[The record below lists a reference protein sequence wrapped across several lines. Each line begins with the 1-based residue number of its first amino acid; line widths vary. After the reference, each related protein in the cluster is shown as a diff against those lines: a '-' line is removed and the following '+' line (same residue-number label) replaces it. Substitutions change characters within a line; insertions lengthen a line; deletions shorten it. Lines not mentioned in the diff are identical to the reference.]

1 MRGDWFHMIKTYWI
15 VAVIGAGT
23 VGMVLFMV
31 NQSKAIAMLQE
42 DVVTTEGLVADAEKT
57 LSNLDIEFDAKEHQ
71 AKIKERTVSA
81 EEIGKAMIAVD
92 DELTAFYK
100 SNEPLPE
107 DKKEKDALF
116 AKLEEAQLKNTT
128 LTGAGA
134 DDHIKTWQLN
144 PEWTMTLESVVTYQ
158 DTDRVPIVF
167 AMKTKD
173 GKSAGLIYAIYH
185 VDSQTLSN
193 ISRHYTTNGLND
205 EIDVGGR

>member
-1 MRGDWFHMIKTYWI
+1 MRGNVLHVIKTYWI
-15 VAVIGAGT
+15 VAVIGAVI
-23 VGMVLFMV
+23 VGMVLFMG
-31 NQSKAIAMLQE
+31 NQSKAIAKLQE

-57 LSNLDIEFDAKEHQ
+57 LTGLTNEFDAKAHQ

-92 DELTAFYK
+92 NELTAFYK

-107 DKKEKDALF
+107 DKKEREALF
-116 AKLEEAQLKNTT
+116 AKLEEAQVKNTA
-128 LTGAGA
+128 LTGAGEG
-134 DDHIKTWQLN
+134 DHIKTWQLN
-144 PEWTMTLESVVTYQ
+144 PEWTLTLESVVTYQ

-167 AMKTKD
+167 SMTTKD

-185 VDSQTLSN
+185 VDSGTLSD
-193 ISRHYTTNGLND
+193 ISRHYTTDGLND